1 MLLNKCL
8 GQSAGMPFFK
18 SSHEGS
24 PDAAENQRG
33 EHIGHAEPI
42 PESQVDAHAED
53 EQGADK
59 GETVDNGAAEQG
71 CEKAGKEGDAPLKGP
86 YGKGRKDGP
95 PAVGGGEYHDNH
107 EVQDGLCEKGGG
119 IVVQWNPR

>member
-59 GETVDNGAAEQG
+59 GETVDNGAAG
-71 CEKAGKEGDAPLKGP
+71 AGVREGRQRG
-86 YGKGRKDGP
+86 
-95 PAVGGGEYHDNH
+95 
-107 EVQDGLCEKGGG
+107 
-119 IVVQWNPR
+119 

>member
-59 GETVDNGAAEQG
+59 GETVDNGAAEQ
-71 CEKAGKEGDAPLKGP
+71 CA
-86 YGKGRKDGP
+86 RR
-95 PAVGGGEYHDNH
+95 PAKRVT
-107 EVQDGLCEKGGG
+107 L
-119 IVVQWNPR
+119 P

>member
-1 MLLNKCL
+1 MTHVTEQVFGSVCRH
-8 GQSAGMPFFK
+8 AIFK

-71 CEKAGKEGDAPLKGP
+71 CEKAGKEGDAPLKDP

-95 PAVGGGEYHDNH
+95 RRRWRRIP
-107 EVQDGLCEKGGG
+107 
-119 IVVQWNPR
+119 